1 MPTVIPSINEVQGH
15 FARLE
20 AALAKRGVLE
30 ADREVGHTDID
41 QDGYR
46 SPKAG
51 EFMFMQIDE
60 RGVAGF
66 KHRLTRNYVFLSAD
80 GVLIVPKTANA
91 FMRGQF

>member
-1 MPTVIPSINEVQGH
+1 MPMTIPSINEIQGH

-20 AALAKRGVLE
+20 VALAKRGVLE
-30 ADREVGHTDID
+30 ADREVGHVDVD

-46 SPKAG
+46 SPKAD

-60 RGVAGF
+60 KGVVGF

-80 GVLIVPKTANA
+80 GVLIVPKTVNA
-91 FMRGQF
+91 FMRGLF